1 MLRIMTLLLFSGW
14 VAAACSPT
22 FNWREVRAGDTGLKA
37 VLPCKPD
44 KGSRMVEMVG
54 RQVSLEVVG
63 CDTGG
68 ATFAV
73 LSADIADPARS
84 GQALAQ
90 WKSATLA
97 NMRGSATQER
107 PFVPPGSHE
116 IPQSLRVAA
125 RGQRQNGSNVE
136 SQAAYFARGSRVFQ
150 AVIYA
155 DAVKPEMSE
164 TFFSGLQLE

>member
-1 MLRIMTLLLFSGW
+1 MLRITALLLLSGW
-14 VAAACSPT
+14 AAAACSPT
-22 FNWREVRAGDTGLKA
+22 FNWREVRAGATGLKA

-68 ATFAV
+68 ATFA
-73 LSADIADPARS
+73 LMSADLADPARS

-90 WKSATLA
+90 WKKATLA
-97 NMRGSATQER
+97 NMRGSVTQER
-107 PFVPPGSHE
+107 PFVPSGAHE
-116 IPQSLRVAA
+116 VPESLRVSAQ
-125 RGQRQNGSNVE
+125 GQRQNGTRVE

-155 DAVKPEMSE
+155 ETVKPEMSE
-164 TFFSGLQLE
+164 TFFSGLELE